1 VTCKVTCTVCTSV
14 NRNDRANS
22 ALSGFLR
29 SYHQFFAVVVG
40 LLIGS
45 CSFALA
51 QSSTSEA
58 TGGGTHSSSSMGGA
72 AGTNVG
78 GTIHT
83 NQGNAYGNSATGGV
97 TEGASRKGQP
107 AGSRVTGLGKD
118 EGPEDK

>member
-1 VTCKVTCTVCTSV
+1 M
-14 NRNDRANS
+14 D
-22 ALSGFLR
+22 
-29 SYHQFFAVVVG
+29 
-40 LLIGS
+40 
-45 CSFALA
+45 
-51 QSSTSEA
+51 
-58 TGGGTHSSSSMGGA
+58 GA

-78 GTIHT
+78 GTIPT